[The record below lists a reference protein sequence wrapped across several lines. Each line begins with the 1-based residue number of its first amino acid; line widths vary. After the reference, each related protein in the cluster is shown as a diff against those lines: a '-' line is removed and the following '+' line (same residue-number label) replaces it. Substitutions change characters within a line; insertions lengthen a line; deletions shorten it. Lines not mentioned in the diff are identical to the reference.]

1 MAENLIPQPLLDW
14 YGVWP
19 GQTGIDE
26 KNEMWVQDMPVGV
39 RLAVQEARS
48 SEIFIKAERPWE
60 ERTVSPFTVVHEDGK
75 LKLWYYSCGGDKED
89 RTFVAY
95 AESEDGFQWQ
105 RPELGL
111 QEYRGS
117 KANNLLLGIDDFEMQ
132 AVFVDPSSPPDERY
146 KALGRDALCFHKGV
160 AVPKMT
166 HERKWELRREMEEAG
181 YTLDQMNAELQFHGL
196 LLGAVSPDGWQWTV
210 LEEPLLNV
218 GQTQLDSQNIAAYDP
233 DTRQYL
239 GYLRGHQDRRRTVR
253 RTEGKEFR
261 DWNPTHDVFGM
272 DPQDPQGDDVYTSGY
287 CRCPGS
293 GRHLMFPAI
302 YHRLTSAVDVQ
313 LASSRDGVLWSRPE
327 RKPIISCE
335 AGDDRYLTL
344 YAFPNL
350 VPLSEEEWGLMF
362 NRSVQPARLGQ
373 SARSQ
378 ERIRVA
384 LGSVETGP
392 AGGPGSAGAGSG
404 DLDGARV
411 HGGRVAPQLSD
422 AKGGWMGEG
431 GAGGAAGFGGNQAL
445 RPGKAVCGVWPG
457 RGRSPLRRR
466 RLQAGDLEG
475 AQRPI
480 RAQRPEGIY
489 PPPSGPGEDLLHR
502 PLRPIVNVKT
512 LSP

>member
-362 NRSVQPARLGQ
+362 IGQFNLHDWGNRHDPKRESEWRWAQWKRDRL
-373 SARSQ
+373 
-378 ERIRVA
+378 VA
-384 LGSVETGP
+384 LEAPV
-392 AGGPGSAGAGSG
+392 
-404 DLDGARV
+404 L
-411 HGGRVAPQLSD
+411 GRVTLTERECMGEELRLNFQTQ
-422 AKGGWMGEG
+422 KEGGWVKVELVEPPVS
-431 GAGGAAGFGGNQAL
+431 AAIRPSAPVKPFAGFGLEEADPLSGDDVSRL
-445 RPGKAVCGVWPG
+445 VTW
-457 RGRSPLRRR
+457 RGRSDLSALKGRKVSI
-466 RLQAGDLEG
+466 RLHLA
-475 AQRPI
+475 
-480 RAQRPEGIY
+480 RA
-489 PPPSGPGEDLLHR
+489 
-502 PLRPIVNVKT
+502 KT
-512 LSP
+512 FSTAL